1 MPRER
6 KYTSKAEKQKAYRQ
20 RKAEALRNADVLR
33 NKPELVKVERPPV
46 RYFGGKWRLAD
57 WIMQHFPAEHR
68 CYVEAFAGGASVLLQ
83 KPHTSFEVLNDLDGD
98 VINFFDMLR
107 SRTEELI
114 RAIWLT
120 PYSREEWRRARDQQP
135 AADPIERARRFYVR
149 CWQSFGS
156 GTGIISTGWR
166 FQKGANESGRADA
179 VKSWNS
185 TEHLWA
191 VAERLKLVQIENDD
205 ALVVMKRY
213 DGPKTLFYL
222 DPPYVH
228 STRYES
234 SHRKGYQHEMA
245 DADHRHFAETARQLQ
260 GMVIVSGYPCDLYDE
275 LFHDWQCV
283 TKESADLNANMQTE
297 CLWLS
302 PSVSRIEN
310 LPLFA

>member
-1 MPRER
+1 MPRKRE
-6 KYTSKAEKQKAYRQ
+6 YASKAEKQKAYRQ
-20 RKAEALRNADVLR
+20 RKAEGLRNADVLR
-33 NKPELVKVERPPV
+33 NRPELVKVERPPV
-46 RYFGGKWRLAD
+46 RYFGGKWRLAE
-57 WIMQHFPAEHR
+57 WIMSHFPAEHR

-83 KPHTSFEVLNDLDGD
+83 KPHTSYEVLNDLDGD

-120 PYSREEWRRARDQQP
+120 PYSREEWRRAREQQP
-135 AADPIERARRFYVR
+135 AVDPIERARRFYVR

-156 GTGIISTGWR
+156 GTGISSTGWR
-166 FQKGANESGRADA
+166 FQKGGSDSGRADA

-234 SHRKGYQHEMA
+234 SHRKGYQHEMV
-245 DADHRHFAETARQLQ
+245 DEEHRCFAETARQLQ
-260 GMVIVSGYPCDLYDE
+260 GMVIVSGYQSGLYEE

-283 TKESADLNANMQTE
+283 TKETADINAKMQTE